1 MAVVFTESFQLGT
14 HAPCYRRFEE
24 TLLKMARHLGRPAPE
39 LRGAQVHDGA
49 HELSWLVVST
59 IRPFLLSQSD
69 QEITYEVVESC

>member
-24 TLLKMARHLGRPAPE
+24 CLIKMAHHIGRPTPE

-49 HELSWLVVST
+49 HELSWLVVCT
-59 IRPFLLSQSD
+59 IFPPLLTPSD
-69 QEITYEVVESC
+69 PEITY